1 MTSNGRDAIVVGGG
15 VIGAACAYYLSQSG
29 WQVSILERG
38 EFGRGCSHGNCG
50 FICPSHVLPLAE
62 PGAIGKALRALRSKN
77 APFSIRPRW
86 DPRLWMWLLKFA
98 RRANRRDM
106 LAAGAGC
113 QALLNS
119 SLELYKSLIAEEQL
133 DCEWQQRGLLLVYR
147 DPAAIQEYAQTAT
160 LLREH
165 FHQPIDRYDGSQVRE
180 LEPALRAGL
189 AGGWH
194 FRSDAHLRPDKLM
207 SEWRRVLLERGV
219 QIREHCEITDFA
231 RTDGRARAVITTQG
245 QFQATAF
252 VVATGALTPGL
263 EQALDCRVPIQPG
276 KGYSI
281 TMPRPALCPQI
292 PLLFPETH
300 VGVTPMQSAYR
311 LGSTMEFAG
320 YDSSISEQR
329 LDLLRRGAE
338 PYLEEP
344 ACGPVVER
352 WYGWRPMTY
361 DGLPIIDRLPAMDN
375 VLIAAGHNML
385 GVSMAPAT
393 GKLVAELLD
402 HRTPHIEPAP
412 YSLSR
417 L

>member
-1 MTSNGRDAIVVGGG
+1 MTTDAQDAIVVGGG
-15 VIGAACAYYLSQSG
+15 VIGAACAYYLSQAG
-29 WQVSILERG
+29 WQVTILERD

-62 PGAIGKALRALRSKN
+62 PGAIGKALQALVAKN
-77 APFSIRPRW
+77 SPFSIRPRR
-86 DPRLWMWLLKFA
+86 DPRLWIWLLKFA

-113 QALLNS
+113 QPLLES
-119 SLELYKSLIAEEQL
+119 SLELYKSLVATEKLE
-133 DCEWQQRGLLLVYR
+133 CEWQQRGLLLVFR
-147 DPAAIQEYAQTAT
+147 NPAAMQHYAETAA

-165 FHQPIDRYDGSQVRE
+165 FHLLADRYDGPQVCQ

-194 FRSDAHLRPDKLM
+194 FPSDAHLRPDKLM
-207 SEWRRVLLERGV
+207 SEWRRVLLARGV
-219 QIREHCEITDFA
+219 QIREHCELVDFV
-231 RTDGRARAVITTQG
+231 RHDGRARAVVTPQG
-245 QFQATAF
+245 ELKAAAF
-252 VVATGALTPGL
+252 VIATGALTPLL
-263 EQALDCRVPIQPG
+263 ERTLGCRVPIQPG

-281 TMPRPALCPQI
+281 TMPRPDRCPQI

-300 VGVTPMQSAYR
+300 VGVTPMKSAYR

-320 YDSSISEQR
+320 YDTSLPQQR
-329 LDLLRRGAE
+329 LDLLLQGAE

-344 ACGPVVER
+344 GCELIVER

-361 DGLPIIDRLPAMDN
+361 DGVPIIDRLPAMSN

-385 GVSMAPAT
+385 GMSMAPAT
-393 GKLVAELLD
+393 GKLVSELLGR
-402 HRTPHIEPAP
+402 HAPHVDPAP
-412 YSLSR
+412 YSLRR